1 MKKKKKLIHSILN
14 WHYNNNSTHF
24 FLYKNDMAL
33 SSSNNNKMLHSTNNL
48 QLANKVEYSEKGSN
62 IIKSS
67 NLNELKD
74 EIVNFSGC
82 SLQKTST
89 NFVFSDG
96 NSKSKVMVIG
106 EAPGE
111 EEDKT
116 GKPFKG
122 KAGILLDKM
131 LSAIGQNRNNTY
143 ITNIIFWR
151 PPGNRNPTEEEI
163 NICLPFVLKHIEI
176 INPKVLILAGAIAA
190 KAVLKESRGI
200 IELRGKW
207 HNLPISKSTNI
218 KTMPIFHPAFLLR
231 QPSRKKEAWEDLKK
245 IKKEIDL
252 IT

>member
-1 MKKKKKLIHSILN
+1 MILPD
-14 WHYNNNSTHF
+14 S
-24 FLYKNDMAL
+24 DD
-33 SSSNNNKMLHSTNNL
+33 NKILDTENNL
-48 QLANKVEYSEKGSN
+48 DLENNPKYSEKDNN
-62 IIKSS
+62 IVKSS
-67 NLNELKD
+67 TLNELKE
-74 EIVNFSGC
+74 EIVNSSGC
-82 SLQKTST
+82 SLQKTAT
-89 NFVFSDG
+89 NLVFSDG
-96 NSKSKVMVIG
+96 NSNSKVMVIG

-131 LSAIGQNRNNTY
+131 LNAIGQNRNNTY

-163 NICLPFVLKHIEI
+163 NICLPFVLKHIEL

-190 KAVLKESRGI
+190 KTVLRENKGI
-200 IELRGKW
+200 IQLRGKW
-207 HNLPISKSTNI
+207 HNLFISKSINI

-231 QPSRKKEAWEDLKK
+231 QPSRKKETWDDLKK
-245 IKKEIDL
+245 IKKEIDI